1 MTYGATLL
9 AHYRVPRNFG
19 PLESPD
25 AVHEDVN
32 PLCGDRIRMEVRVR
46 DGRVEAVRFRGDA
59 CAIAVASASVLTEL
73 ATGRTVAEATALEDT
88 SVTRILDADIPPGR
102 LQCVRLPIDVLQ
114 GALRLTPGTGAR

>member
-9 AHYRVPRNFG
+9 AHYRAPRNFG
-19 PLESPD
+19 PLERPD
-25 AVHEDVN
+25 AVHESLN

-73 ATGRTVAEATALEDT
+73 IAGRSVAEATAMEHTTVT
-88 SVTRILDADIPPGR
+88 SVLETDIPPSR
-102 LQCVRLPIDVLQ
+102 LQCIQLPIE
-114 GALRLTPGTGAR
+114 ALRSALAHLPEPR